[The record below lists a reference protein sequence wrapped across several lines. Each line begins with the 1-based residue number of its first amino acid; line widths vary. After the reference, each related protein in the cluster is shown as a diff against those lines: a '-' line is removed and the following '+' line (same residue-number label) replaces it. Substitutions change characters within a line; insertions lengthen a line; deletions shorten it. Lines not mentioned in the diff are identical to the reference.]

1 MKGNNIEKRKA
12 EAKNADLL
20 DWLLAIDA
28 SLTCPIQYGSNSEK
42 RYPSSSKRLVR
53 ILEEGLYLKPLK

>member
-1 MKGNNIEKRKA
+1 METKMNSKKQA

-28 SLTCPIQYGSNSEK
+28 SHW
-42 RYPSSSKRLVR
+42 
-53 ILEEGLYLKPLK
+53 